1 MIEIYN
7 NIFFIIFGSLIKII
21 DDHYDMNMFDKKFAK
36 LVKILIIL
44 SIIYCGVISIDYSF
58 AFLLVSLYSYLANS
72 IDTPS
77 YKLGIIL
84 FGILFLVQLF
94 FTNFN
99 EYNFGLLIYLFIV
112 CILSLILIYKEAKLY
127 NDEYNKDKII
137 CRSFLSFVFI
147 CLFLLDLKEL
157 NSNFNFNL
165 LKENKI
171 IQDVL
176 EMINDK
182 VFKNCYIMLF
192 GYFFTSVLDMSYMYN
207 KNINK

>member
-1 MIEIYN
+1 MIEIFN
-7 NIFFIIFGSLIKII
+7 NIFFLIFGSLIKIL
-21 DDHYDMNMFDKKFAK
+21 DDHYDMNMFNKKVIDLIK
-36 LVKILIIL
+36 VLIIL
-44 SIIYCGVISIDYSF
+44 SIIYCGSISIDYSIG
-58 AFLLVSLYSYLANS
+58 FLFVSLYSYFASS

-127 NDEYNKDKII
+127 NYEYNKDKII
-137 CRSFLSFVFI
+137 SRIFLSFVFI
-147 CLFLLDLKEL
+147 CLFLLDLEEL
-157 NSNFNFNL
+157 NNNFNFNF

>member
-1 MIEIYN
+1 MIEIFN
-7 NIFFIIFGSLIKII
+7 NIFFLIFGSLIKII
-21 DDHYDMNMFDKKFAK
+21 DDHYDMNMFDEKFAK
-36 LVKILIIL
+36 LIKVLIIL
-44 SIIYCGVISIDYSF
+44 SIIYCGSISIDYSIG
-58 AFLLVSLYSYLANS
+58 FLFVSLYSYFASS

-99 EYNFGLLIYLFIV
+99 EYNFGLLIYLLIV

-147 CLFLLDLKEL
+147 CLFLLNLEEL
-157 NSNFNFNL
+157 NNNYNFNL

-192 GYFFTSVLDMSYMYN
+192 GYFFTSVLDMSYMYIKNVN
-207 KNINK
+207 K

>member
-7 NIFFIIFGSLIKII
+7 NIFFLIFGSLIKII
-21 DDHYDMNMFDKKFAK
+21 DDHYDMNMFDEKFAK

-44 SIIYCGVISIDYSF
+44 SIIYCGTISIDYSF

-84 FGILFLVQLF
+84 FSIMFVIQLF
-94 FTNFN
+94 FTDFN
-99 EYNFGLLIYLFIV
+99 EYSFNMLLFILLLG
-112 CILSLILIYKEAKLY
+112 ITSLILIYCEAKMY
-127 NDEYNKDKII
+127 NVEYSKQKII
-137 CRSFLSFVFI
+137 SRTLLSCFFI
-147 CLFLLDLKEL
+147 CLFILNLKDLNSNYNFQIFKDSNFINNLLDL
-157 NSNFNFNL
+157 SNDN
-165 LKENKI
+165 
-171 IQDVL
+171 VL
-176 EMINDK
+176 
-182 VFKNCYIMLF
+182 KNCYCMLI